1 VPIKDLVLRPQTA
14 CIPTGPLHNQ
24 MEGIVRQQARGFN
37 DDFTV
42 MNDMA
47 ELGLK
52 TDFNLLDKTKAKKR
66 KQRVIIPKEKRV

>member
-1 VPIKDLVLRPQTA
+1 
-14 CIPTGPLHNQ
+14 